1 MESDD
6 GSALWIGQGT
16 ATTLAES
23 TANIQNGGSHGMRA
37 VNSGQIS
44 LAAGDYDFVVRFF
57 EGGGGNGIYVRW
69 DDTGGTN
76 FVPIP
81 GANYFHGGSVLSPVN
96 IPTTDV
102 TLTTSANG
110 SNSTLGLG
118 VTGSA
123 VLGNLTLAAPNT
135 LTFTTATTVNLGN
148 ISVTDNSSISGTPTV
163 SQRSGSTL
171 TVAATKTLTATSII
185 TDDPSTAAGI
195 NKLGPG
201 TLLLNGSNTFTG
213 ASTFSAG
220 TVKAAVN
227 NSLGF
232 GGSVK
237 INASGPTTLNGSSA
251 AATLELSNTAIVN
264 EAITLNGSTNGA
276 SLLVPTGTAILGS
289 GIAEIN
295 FTNGGTG
302 SSGTAGTITISGG
315 GGSGATATT
324 TVASGALTSVKMTAA
339 GSGYTSLPTLTHS
352 SGTGRVATA
361 VLSSLTLTG
370 TNNNIGGDGALT
382 INAKIGQSAAGA
394 GFAKTGA
401 GTLTLNG
408 INTYTGNTTVNAG
421 TLNLADNAG
430 LSFAV
435 TNASSNRITGVG
447 TATLNGDFTI
457 DTSAVNVASGSWS
470 LVDVATLA
478 ENFTSFFTVVG
489 FTEVNNV
496 WTKVVGANTW
506 VFTEATGVLT
516 LNGGAVV
523 SPYSLW
529 ATAQGLTGVEGSGS
543 STDPSPS
550 ADPDKDGMDNIAEF
564 AFNGNP
570 RSGTDRGKM
579 YMLIADS
586 NFDGDSLKELIL
598 TVAVRNSA
606 VFTSGAPCTSA
617 LIDGINYAID
627 GSVTLNGFP
636 TTVNVVPTAVIT
648 GLPADTWPDYEYR
661 SFSLGTSNNLTNK
674 GYLRARVTKP

>member
-1 MESDD
+1 
-6 GSALWIGQGT
+6 
-16 ATTLAES
+16 
-23 TANIQNGGSHGMRA
+23 
-37 VNSGQIS
+37 
-44 LAAGDYDFVVRFF
+44 
-57 EGGGGNGIYVRW
+57 
-69 DDTGGTN
+69 
-76 FVPIP
+76 
-81 GANYFHGGSVLSPVN
+81 
-96 IPTTDV
+96 
-102 TLTTSANG
+102 
-110 SNSTLGLG
+110 
-118 VTGSA
+118 
-123 VLGNLTLAAPNT
+123 
-135 LTFTTATTVNLGN
+135 
-148 ISVTDNSSISGTPTV
+148 
-163 SQRSGSTL
+163 
-171 TVAATKTLTATSII
+171 
-185 TDDPSTAAGI
+185 
-195 NKLGPG
+195 
-201 TLLLNGSNTFTG
+201 
-213 ASTFSAG
+213 
-220 TVKAAVN
+220 
-227 NSLGF
+227 
-232 GGSVK
+232 
-237 INASGPTTLNGSSA
+237 
-251 AATLELSNTAIVN
+251 
-264 EAITLNGSTNGA
+264 
-276 SLLVPTGTAILGS
+276 
-289 GIAEIN
+289 
-295 FTNGGTG
+295 
-302 SSGTAGTITISGG
+302 
-315 GGSGATATT
+315 
-324 TVASGALTSVKMTAA
+324 
-339 GSGYTSLPTLTHS
+339 
-352 SGTGRVATA
+352 VATA

-370 TNNNIGGDGALT
+370 TNNNIGGDGGLT

-394 GFAKTGA
+394 GFSKTGA

-430 LSFAV
+430 LSFVV

-470 LVDVATLA
+470 LVDVATLT
-478 ENFTSFFTVVG
+478 ETFTSLFTVVG